1 MTSRYPKHHTT
12 HAFGYGPH
20 NATDAARRL
29 STQNNCRGRFPGLS
43 CTDKRSRII
52 HRSHVIIQSPQARKP
67 LDRMRVHAGDGQ
79 TYLVRVD
86 SMSYLSYQ
94 DTILHV
100 RLESVRKS
108 SYNQASISHICSGP
122 VPQSQAITTTSQSPE
137 THLQGIRPHAL
148 SHLCHLHPMHH
159 ACVPWRLVMAHFS
172 AHR

>member
-1 MTSRYPKHHTT
+1 MHHHTT
-12 HAFGYGPH
+12 LMPSQSSTSQHHHSAHRPGAPGKRWTNNPCPLGAVLLRYGVSQH
-20 NATDAARRL
+20 H
-29 STQNNCRGRFPGLS
+29 F
-43 CTDKRSRII
+43 
-52 HRSHVIIQSPQARKP
+52 VIIQSPQAHKP